1 MDTQDFI
8 KSGILESYALGF
20 STEEEKAYIKY
31 MIQENEQVSD
41 YVIDLESGIKK
52 YFKQNLISPPSDV
65 REIIQLRTTKSDIYK
80 EKHIFNNIPKEKN
93 EKNEYLDIEVNDT
106 YIKVHKS
113 WRPAF
118 IAIFIL
124 SKIFL
129 IAGLYYYFK
138 TASLQQEIIRLKA
151 ETQQIK

>member
-106 YIKVHKS
+106 YIKVHKN

>member
-20 STEEEKAYIKY
+20 STKEEKAYIKY

-41 YVIDLESGIKK
+41 YVVDLESGIKK
-52 YFKQNLISPPSDV
+52 YFNQNLTSPPSDV
-65 REIIQLRTTKSDIYK
+65 REIIQLRTTKTDIYK
-80 EKHIFNNIPKEKN
+80 EKHNFNNIPKEKT

-106 YIKVHKS
+106 YIKVHKN

-138 TASLQQEIIRLKA
+138 TANLQQEIIRLKA